1 MNVRNNMFV
10 ASIPI
15 SVIAHRRVM
24 FIGKTYCEK
33 MTLNNICS
41 SRFFLFEDDDG
52 LRMMIVQRTT

>member
-33 MTLNNICS
+33 MTLNNISVLQDFFCS
-41 SRFFLFEDDDG
+41 K
-52 LRMMIVQRTT
+52 MMMD